1 MYLAESASS
10 EPNTASADAPQTG
23 FRRDRSSWVVIAA
36 TLSLLGALVWALNP
50 HQPRLSPAPLK
61 PVARACE
68 KMVREFLPSNITE
81 IPRWDKAPQRQSP
94 SDAANAAAF
103 RALSDRQRE
112 KALLRLN
119 TEPCTCGCNLS
130 IASCTV
136 NEPDCDFSGKQARK
150 VIEPSKH

>member
-1 MYLAESASS
+1 M
-10 EPNTASADAPQTG
+10 
-23 FRRDRSSWVVIAA
+23 IAA
-36 TLSLLGALVWALNP
+36 TFSLLGALVWGLNP

-61 PVARACE
+61 PVVPGCE
-68 KMVREFLPSNITE
+68 KVVREFLPSNITE
-81 IPRWDKAPQRQSP
+81 IPRWGTAAHRQSP
-94 SDAANAAAF
+94 TDAANAAAF

-112 KALLRLN
+112 NALLRLN
-119 TEPCTCGCNLS
+119 TESCTCGCNLS